1 VIYLTDKGW
10 DVVRLL
16 REGDRDADERLTPF
30 WAHFS
35 TAQRYVLSYL
45 EGEGGA
51 ASVSAI
57 EHDIPSRYLGERSLG
72 VEVGVLER
80 TGLVE
85 RG

>member
-1 VIYLTDKGW
+1 
-10 DVVRLL
+10 
-16 REGDRDADERLTPF
+16 
-30 WAHFS
+30 
-35 TAQRYVLSYL
+35 AQRYVLSYL